1 MALTEE
7 QRERIQKN
15 KERALAIRKK
25 REKEKQKTG
34 GYCTSQEDGS
44 NNTTCTAS
52 EKNVPPTKTNE
63 INVDK
68 LQDDAPMEYE
78 DFEIDASPFVSK
90 QEASEKYCL
99 PKGKWT
105 GRITQSLAL
114 WISQPIN
121 LSFILL
127 SPLSYKNQSHV

>member
-25 REKEKQKTG
+25 REEQKLKTDENG
-34 GYCTSQEDGS
+34 ASQEDGS
-44 NNTTCTAS
+44 NTTCTAR
-52 EKNVPPTKTNE
+52 EGNVPPAKTNE

-68 LQDDAPMEYE
+68 LHDDASVEYE

-99 PKGKWT
+99 PKGK
-105 GRITQSLAL
+105 
-114 WISQPIN
+114 
-121 LSFILL
+121 
-127 SPLSYKNQSHV
+127 